1 MRIAITQKKRRWGGQ
16 AQHALDLAR
25 GLRERGHEVFP
36 VAQPGSEFSRRAR
49 DEGFPVFEVPMISD
63 VFAQVSTT
71 WRLARFLR
79 RERIDVLHC
88 HDPRDHQMGC
98 VAAPLGG
105 TRALV
110 RTKHNHHPP
119 RNALSRLYHGPLT
132 SHLIAVSH
140 FVERIMVEGG
150 IAPDH
155 ITTVHHFID
164 EQEFRPRPPDAA
176 LRSSLGLE
184 GEGPIVG
191 TVGRLHT
198 RKGIEELVR
207 AIPEIAAG
215 VPGVRFLLV
224 GGHQEKWEK
233 LAAEL
238 GVAERI
244 VFTGPVSNVADHLRL
259 MDVAVFPPRD
269 EAFGLV
275 VLEAMTAQRAIVG
288 TRVGG
293 IPEMIEHE
301 RNGLLVEPH
310 RPDQL
315 VRAILRLLGDPA
327 LRTSLALEARKTA
340 SERFTRNRSLE
351 STERVYQAALER

>member
-25 GLRERGHEVFP
+25 GLRERGHDVFP

-49 DEGFPVFEVPMISD
+49 DEGFPVFEVLMISALS
-63 VFAQVSTT
+63 AQLQTI
-71 WRLARFLR
+71 WQLARFLR

-105 TRALV
+105 ARALV

-119 RNALSRLYHGPLT
+119 RNILSRWYHGPLT

-164 EQEFRPRPPDAA
+164 EQEFRPKPPDPA
-176 LRSSLGLE
+176 LKSALGLD
-184 GEGPIVG
+184 GEEPIVG

-207 AIPEIAAG
+207 AIPGISAQR
-215 VPGVRFLLV
+215 PDVRFLLV
-224 GGHQEKWEK
+224 GGHQEKWQE

-244 VFTGPVSNVADHLRL
+244 VFTGAVSNVADHLRL
-259 MDVAVFPPRD
+259 MDVTAFPSRD

-275 VLEAMTAQRAIVG
+275 VLEAMTAQRAIIG

-301 RNGLLVEPH
+301 KNGLLIDAYQ
-310 RPDQL
+310 PDQL
-315 VRAILRLLGDPA
+315 GSAILRLLEDPT
-327 LRTSLALEARKTA
+327 LRTTLALEARKTA
-340 SERFTRNRSLE
+340 SERFTRSRSLE
-351 STERVYQAALER
+351 KTESIYQAALKR